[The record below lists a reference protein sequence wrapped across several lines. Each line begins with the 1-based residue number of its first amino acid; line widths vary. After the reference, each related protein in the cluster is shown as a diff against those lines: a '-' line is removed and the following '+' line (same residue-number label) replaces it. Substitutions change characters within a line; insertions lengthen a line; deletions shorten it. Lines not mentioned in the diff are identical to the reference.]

1 MGANHLNWSLRNRKT
16 TQPSGIYIKTVQRHL
31 RRLQESTEITVY
43 EQILIRQCWSEL
55 LDAETTGN
63 ALARE
68 RNAKRRR
75 NITAP

>member
-1 MGANHLNWSLRNRKT
+1 MGANHNWALRDRKV

-31 RRLQESTEITVY
+31 RRLQESTEITVF

-55 LDAETTGN
+55 KDADTTAN
-63 ALARE
+63 AVTRE

-75 NITAP
+75 NITLP